1 MERCQALSRH
11 AGVKVKLEIGA
22 EIPNIEP
29 ENVVL
34 TVTENSRTL
43 KFDKQGFEVE

>member
-1 MERCQALSRH
+1 MERCQPLSRH

-22 EIPNIEP
+22 EIPNSAP

-34 TVTENSRTL
+34 TVAENSRTL
-43 KFDKQGFEVE
+43 KFDNQRNEV